1 VHAVPAAAA
10 RLRGAGAGVK
20 GTRAGGAGGCVPAAR
35 LSRPWARGPGLR
47 FEFPVA
53 RGGRALTAA
62 CSAGGVLR
70 GSVHHLLHVCTS
82 GDCQPRAAGGHREQ
96 VAAVL
101 PLVPA
106 RPPPRNPV
114 RARMF
119 VRCACRQRLLAT
131 SAHAGA
137 TMHAQRHT
145 CTCTHAPTC
154 ACARTH
160 MRTKRMTCRTHIHT
174 HIHAY
179 TLAHA
184 HAHARTRTRARA
196 HTHTHTHTL
205 AITHTQL
212 HEIGEGGERKGHAK
226 MQ

>member
-1 VHAVPAAAA
+1 MPRSRSTWRAAE
-10 RLRGAGAGVK
+10 RTPTPVTLRQHG
-20 GTRAGGAGGCVPAAR
+20 AAR

-106 RPPPRNPV
+106 RPPPRNP
-114 RARMF
+114 
-119 VRCACRQRLLAT
+119 
-131 SAHAGA
+131 
-137 TMHAQRHT
+137 
-145 CTCTHAPTC
+145 
-154 ACARTH
+154 
-160 MRTKRMTCRTHIHT
+160 
-174 HIHAY
+174 
-179 TLAHA
+179 
-184 HAHARTRTRARA
+184 RARA
-196 HTHTHTHTL
+196 HVRAVRVPPTPAGDQRARGRNHHPPMFLLRFTSSSAPPDPLSPGFAELSVRCGVKEAAGNLEIALLFRIFFESSTVEEHPRTDEMRKSQICL
-205 AITHTQL
+205 AC
-212 HEIGEGGERKGHAK
+212 
-226 MQ
+226 